1 LQDKNS
7 ADLLQVR
14 LFVILKNNIMFEQ
27 DHFTTVTLNRKSYI
41 SYLKCSGCGAVY
53 PHHTVRNFCTD
64 PDCGET
70 LLAEYEFIPGMITKE
85 DLKDRP
91 NNMWRYREFLPVTDL
106 RNVVTLGE
114 GGTPLFRAGKLSEAI
129 RLDELYWKD
138 EGGNPTGSFK
148 ARGMSAA
155 ISKAKELGIRK
166 VAIPTA
172 GNAGVALAAYGARA
186 GIEVHVFMPRETPEQ
201 HKQEVRY
208 YGARLTEVDG
218 NIGDCGKLVAGL
230 TASGE
235 LFNVSTLKEPYR
247 LEGKKTMGYELAEQ
261 MDWELPDVI
270 LYPTGG
276 GTGLI
281 GFWKAFEE
289 LEKIGWIGS
298 KRPRLVAVQSASC
311 DSIVTAFHLNLPKSE
326 PVDRGFTIA
335 NGLRVPKS
343 FADKLILKILRQCN
357 GTAVSV
363 TDIEINEALNEV
375 ARLEGMFIAPEGG
388 ALWAA
393 LKRLRSENLVFKHEK
408 VVLINTGS
416 GYKYLENIFAGE
428 NI

>member
-1 LQDKNS
+1 
-7 ADLLQVR
+7 
-14 LFVILKNNIMFEQ
+14 MFDQEY
-27 DHFTTVTLNRKSYI
+27 VTFSPKIRQSSI
-41 SYLKCSGCGAVY
+41 THLKCSGCGEIYAHDSVQ
-53 PHHTVRNFCTD
+53 NFCTNSH
-64 PDCGET
+64 CQET
-70 LLAEYEFIPGMITKE
+70 LLAEY
-85 DLKDRP
+85 DLKTIRVTKDDLKNRQS
-91 NNMWRYREFLPVTDL
+91 NMWRYREFLPITDEK
-106 RNVVTLGE
+106 NIVSLGE
-114 GGTPLFRAGKLSEAI
+114 GGTPLFKANKLSKAI
-129 RLDELYWKD
+129 DIEQLYWKD

-155 ISKAKELGIRK
+155 ISKAKELGIK
-166 VAIPTA
+166 KLAIPTA
-172 GNAGVALAAYGARA
+172 GNAGVALAAYGTRA
-186 GIEVHVFMPRETPEQ
+186 GMHVHVYMPRETPLQ

-208 YGARLTEVDG
+208 YGAQLTEIDG
-218 NIGDCGKLVAGL
+218 NIGDCGKLVAEL
-230 TASGE
+230 CAKGE
-235 LFNVSTLKEPYR
+235 FFNVSTLKEPYR

-261 MDWELPDVI
+261 FNWELPDVI

-289 LEKIGWIGS
+289 LEKVGWIGR
-298 KRPRLVAVQSASC
+298 KRPRVVAVQSTSC
-311 DSIVTAFHLNLPKSE
+311 DGIVSAFHGNLTKSE

-343 FADKLILKILRQCN
+343 FADKLILKILRQYN
-357 GTAVSV
+357 GTAVRVS
-363 TDIEINEALNEV
+363 DLEINEALNEV
-375 ARLEGMFIAPEGG
+375 ARLEGMFIAPEGA

-393 LKRLRSENLVFKHEK
+393 LKQLKYSNWIRKDEK

>member
-1 LQDKNS
+1 MYDQEYLTLDKS
-7 ADLLQVR
+7 IQ
-14 LFVILKNNIMFEQ
+14 
-27 DHFTTVTLNRKSYI
+27 KSYI
-41 SYLKCSGCGAVY
+41 SHLKCSGCSTVY
-53 PHHTVRNFCTD
+53 LHQTVQNFCLN
-64 PDCGET
+64 PECQET
-70 LLAEYEFIPGMITKE
+70 LLAEYELRPGIVTKE
-85 DLKDRP
+85 DLKNRP
-91 NNMWRYREFLPVTDL
+91 NNMWRYREFLPINDEKNIVSQ
-106 RNVVTLGE
+106 GE
-114 GGTPLFRAGKLSEAI
+114 GGTPLFKANKLNKAI
-129 RLDELYWKD
+129 GIEELYWKD

-148 ARGMSAA
+148 ARGMSVA
-155 ISKAKELGIRK
+155 ISKAKELGIKK

-186 GIEVHVFMPRETPEQ
+186 GIHVHVYMPRETPDQ
-201 HKQEVRY
+201 HKREVKY
-208 YGARLTEVDG
+208 YGAQLTEIDG
-218 NIGDCGKLVAGL
+218 NIGDCGKLVAEL
-230 TASGE
+230 SAKGE
-235 LFNVSTLKEPYR
+235 WFNVSTLKEPYR

-261 MDWELPDVI
+261 LNWELPDVI

-298 KRPRLVAVQSASC
+298 KRPRLVAVQSENC
-311 DSIVTAFHLNLPKSE
+311 DGIVTAFHQHLTKSE
-326 PVDRGFTIA
+326 PVDKGFTIA

-357 GTAVSV
+357 GTAISVSDV
-363 TDIEINEALNEV
+363 EIKESLNEV
-375 ARLEGMFIAPEGG
+375 ARLEGMFIAPEGA

-393 LKRLRSENLVFKHEK
+393 LKRLKSENWIAKDEK

-428 NI
+428 YI

>member
-1 LQDKNS
+1 MFDQEYISLS
-7 ADLLQVR
+7 PQVR
-14 LFVILKNNIMFEQ
+14 QSNIT
-27 DHFTTVTLNRKSYI
+27 H
-41 SYLKCSGCGAVY
+41 LKCSGCGEVY
-53 PHHTVRNFCTD
+53 AHQSVQNFCLNSH
-64 PDCGET
+64 CQET
-70 LLAEYEFIPGMITKE
+70 LLAEYDLKAIRVTKE
-85 DLKDRP
+85 DLKNRQA
-91 NNMWRYREFLPVTDL
+91 NMWRYREFLPITEEKNIVS
-106 RNVVTLGE
+106 LGE
-114 GGTPLFRAGKLSEAI
+114 GGTPLFKANKLSKAI
-129 RLDELYWKD
+129 DIEHLFWKD

-155 ISKAKELGIRK
+155 ISKAKELGIK
-166 VAIPTA
+166 KLAIPTA
-172 GNAGVALAAYGARA
+172 GNAGVALAAYGTRA
-186 GIEVHVFMPRETPEQ
+186 GMHVHVYMPRETPLQ

-208 YGARLTEVDG
+208 YGAQLTEIDG
-218 NIGDCGKLVAGL
+218 NIGDCGKLVAEL
-230 TASGE
+230 CAKGE
-235 LFNVSTLKEPYR
+235 FFNVSTLKEPYR

-261 MDWELPDVI
+261 FNWELPDVI

-289 LEKIGWIGS
+289 LEKVGWIGR
-298 KRPRLVAVQSASC
+298 KRPRIVAVQSTSC
-311 DSIVTAFHLNLPKSE
+311 DGIVSAFHGNLVKSE

-343 FADKLILKILRQCN
+343 FADKLILKILRQYN

-363 TDIEINEALNEV
+363 SDLEINEALNEV
-375 ARLEGMFIAPEGG
+375 ARLEGMFIAPEGA

-393 LKRLRSENLVFKHEK
+393 LKQLKYNNWIAKDEK

>member
-1 LQDKNS
+1 
-7 ADLLQVR
+7 
-14 LFVILKNNIMFEQ
+14 MFDQEY
-27 DHFTTVTLNRKSYI
+27 VTFSPKIRQSSI
-41 SYLKCSGCGAVY
+41 THLKCSGCGEIYAHDSVQ
-53 PHHTVRNFCTD
+53 NFCTN
-64 PDCGET
+64 PHCQET
-70 LLAEYEFIPGMITKE
+70 LLAEY
-85 DLKDRP
+85 DLKTIRVTKDDLKNRQS
-91 NNMWRYREFLPVTDL
+91 NMWRYREFLPITDEK
-106 RNVVTLGE
+106 NIVSLGE
-114 GGTPLFRAGKLSEAI
+114 GGTPLFKANKLSKAI
-129 RLDELYWKD
+129 DIEQLYWKD

-155 ISKAKELGIRK
+155 ISKAKELRIK
-166 VAIPTA
+166 KLAIPTA
-172 GNAGVALAAYGARA
+172 GNAGVALAAYGTRA
-186 GIEVHVFMPRETPEQ
+186 GMHVHVFMPRETPLQ

-208 YGARLTEVDG
+208 YGAQLTEIDG
-218 NIGDCGKLVAGL
+218 NIGDCGKLVAEL
-230 TASGE
+230 CAKGE
-235 LFNVSTLKEPYR
+235 FFNVSTLKEPYR

-261 MDWELPDVI
+261 FNWELPDVI

-289 LEKIGWIGS
+289 LEKVGWIGQ
-298 KRPRLVAVQSASC
+298 KRPRIVAVQSTNC
-311 DSIVTAFHLNLPKSE
+311 DGIVSAFHGNLNKSE

-343 FADKLILKILRQCN
+343 FADKLILKILRQYN
-357 GTAVSV
+357 GTAVRVS
-363 TDIEINEALNEV
+363 DLEINEALNEV
-375 ARLEGMFIAPEGG
+375 ARLEGMFIAPEGA

-393 LKRLRSENLVFKHEK
+393 LKQLKYSNWIKKEEK

>member
-1 LQDKNS
+1 
-7 ADLLQVR
+7 
-14 LFVILKNNIMFEQ
+14 MFDQEY
-27 DHFTTVTLNRKSYI
+27 VTFSPKIRQSSI
-41 SYLKCSGCGAVY
+41 THLKCSGCGEIYAHDSVQ
-53 PHHTVRNFCTD
+53 NFCTN
-64 PDCGET
+64 PHCQET
-70 LLAEYEFIPGMITKE
+70 LLAEY
-85 DLKDRP
+85 DLKTIRVTKDDLKNRQA
-91 NNMWRYREFLPVTDL
+91 NMWRYREFLPITDEK
-106 RNVVTLGE
+106 NIVSLGE
-114 GGTPLFRAGKLSEAI
+114 GGTPLFKANKLSKAI
-129 RLDELYWKD
+129 DIEQLYWKD

-155 ISKAKELGIRK
+155 ISKAKELGIK
-166 VAIPTA
+166 KLAIPTA
-172 GNAGVALAAYGARA
+172 GNAGVALAAYGTRA
-186 GIEVHVFMPRETPEQ
+186 GMHVHVFMPRETPLQ

-208 YGARLTEVDG
+208 YGAQLTEIDG
-218 NIGDCGKLVAGL
+218 NIGDCGKLVAEL
-230 TASGE
+230 CAKGE
-235 LFNVSTLKEPYR
+235 FFNVSTLKEPYR

-261 MDWELPDVI
+261 FNWELPDVI

-289 LEKIGWIGS
+289 LEKIGWIGR
-298 KRPRLVAVQSASC
+298 KRPRIVAVQSTNC
-311 DSIVTAFHLNLPKSE
+311 DGIVSAFHGNLTKSE

-343 FADKLILKILRQCN
+343 FADKLILKILRQYN
-357 GTAVSV
+357 GTAVRVS
-363 TDIEINEALNEV
+363 DLEINEALNEV
-375 ARLEGMFIAPEGG
+375 ARLEGMFIAPEGA

-393 LKRLRSENLVFKHEK
+393 LKQLKYSNWIKKDEK

>member
-1 LQDKNS
+1 MFDQEYITFSPKVQQS
-7 ADLLQVR
+7 
-14 LFVILKNNIMFEQ
+14 NIT
-27 DHFTTVTLNRKSYI
+27 H
-41 SYLKCSGCGAVY
+41 LKCSGCGEVY
-53 PHHTVRNFCTD
+53 AHQSVQNFCLN
-64 PDCGET
+64 PHCQET
-70 LLAEYEFIPGMITKE
+70 LLAEYDLNAVKVTKE
-85 DLKDRP
+85 DLKNRQS
-91 NNMWRYREFLPVTDL
+91 NMWRYREFLPIADEKNIVS
-106 RNVVTLGE
+106 LGE
-114 GGTPLFRAGKLSEAI
+114 GGTPLFKANKLNKAI
-129 RLDELYWKD
+129 GIDQLYWKD

-155 ISKAKELGIRK
+155 ISKAKELGIK
-166 VAIPTA
+166 KLAIPTA
-172 GNAGVALAAYGARA
+172 GNAGVALAAYGTRA
-186 GIEVHVFMPRETPEQ
+186 GMHVHVYMPRETPLQ

-208 YGARLTEVDG
+208 YGAQLTEIDG
-218 NIGDCGKLVAGL
+218 NIGDCGKLVAEL
-230 TASGE
+230 CAKGE
-235 LFNVSTLKEPYR
+235 FFNVSTLKEPYR

-261 MDWELPDVI
+261 FNWELPDVI

-289 LEKIGWIGS
+289 LEKLGWIGK
-298 KRPRLVAVQSASC
+298 KRPRIVAVQSTSC
-311 DSIVTAFHLNLPKSE
+311 DGIVSAFHGNLVKSE

-343 FADKLILKILRQCN
+343 FADKLILKILHQYH

-363 TDIEINEALNEV
+363 SDTEINEALNEV
-375 ARLEGMFIAPEGG
+375 ARLEGMFIAPEGA

-393 LKRLRSENLVFKHEK
+393 LKQLKYNNWITKDEK

>member
-1 LQDKNS
+1 MFDQEYITFNPKVQQS
-7 ADLLQVR
+7 
-14 LFVILKNNIMFEQ
+14 NIT
-27 DHFTTVTLNRKSYI
+27 H
-41 SYLKCSGCGAVY
+41 LKCSGCGEIYAHQSVQ
-53 PHHTVRNFCTD
+53 NFCLN
-64 PDCGET
+64 PHCQET
-70 LLAEYEFIPGMITKE
+70 LLAEYDLKTIRVSKE
-85 DLKDRP
+85 DLKNRQA
-91 NNMWRYREFLPVTDL
+91 NMWRYCEFLPITDEK
-106 RNVVTLGE
+106 NIVSLGE
-114 GGTPLFRAGKLSEAI
+114 GGTPLFKANKLSKAI
-129 RLDELYWKD
+129 DIEHLFWKD

-155 ISKAKELGIRK
+155 ISKAKELGIK
-166 VAIPTA
+166 KLAIPTA
-172 GNAGVALAAYGARA
+172 GNAGVALAAYGTRA
-186 GIEVHVFMPRETPEQ
+186 GIHVHVYMPRETPLQ

-208 YGARLTEVDG
+208 YGAQLTEIDG
-218 NIGDCGKLVAGL
+218 NIGDCGKLVA
-230 TASGE
+230 E
-235 LFNVSTLKEPYR
+235 LCAKGDFFNVSTLKEPYR

-261 MDWELPDVI
+261 FNWELPDVI

-289 LEKIGWIGS
+289 LEKIGWIGR
-298 KRPRLVAVQSASC
+298 KRPRIVAVQSTNC
-311 DSIVTAFHLNLPKSE
+311 DGIVSAFHGNLAKSE

-343 FADKLILKILRQCN
+343 FADKLILKILRQYN
-357 GTAVSV
+357 GTAVRVS
-363 TDIEINEALNEV
+363 DLEINEALNEV
-375 ARLEGMFIAPEGG
+375 ARLEGMFIAPEGA

-393 LKRLRSENLVFKHEK
+393 LKQLKYSNWIKKDEK